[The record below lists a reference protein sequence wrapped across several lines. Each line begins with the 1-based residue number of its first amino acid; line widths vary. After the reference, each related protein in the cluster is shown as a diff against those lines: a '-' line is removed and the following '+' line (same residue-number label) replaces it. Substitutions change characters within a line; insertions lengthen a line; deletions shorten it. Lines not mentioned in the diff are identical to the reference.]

1 MNAEAPMLELLTHTA
16 AKGAAVLTVA
26 LLVGVTLR
34 KLAAARRY
42 AIWISAVAAL
52 AVLPLAMALL
62 PAWHVLPK
70 NTTQFE
76 WPVVEPELPVEAPLG
91 TSKVVE
97 EVIPVSVVASHPA
110 PVLPPKSWGFEFS
123 WERLLEWMPALWLGI
138 ATVML
143 LRLAWSALCLRRL
156 ERVLKSGSCDALEK
170 ITQEMNLAR
179 APSLLVGDAKA
190 VPMVWG
196 VSRPRLLL
204 PAGFEQ
210 WSAAKLRG
218 VLLHELAH
226 LKRRDPLALWTAQWV
241 KALHWFNPLAWL
253 TIRQLR
259 ADQERACDDAV
270 LRQGVR
276 PSDYAQSLLDLS
288 RHSRIAPGLA
298 LCALTITRCAP
309 VEARVKA
316 ILDPNRRREPITRR
330 WLACLAGFAL
340 LITLPVAMLHAIEG
354 PKLRGRILDRNGVVL
369 AESTP
374 EKVRTY
380 PLKNLAAHALGYTG
394 KSSPDDPTPHG
405 RAGVEKQHDAALKL
419 GQNVTLSM
427 DMRIQSLAH
436 RAMTEA
442 GVTRGAAVVLD
453 PRSGEI
459 LAMVSLPS
467 YDLNAMVPSI
477 SFAQWDAYSKDRDLP
492 LFDRCLSG
500 QYSPGSAFMP
510 LTALVGISTGVGDKT
525 FDCQSATTSYS
536 AKYECMQIRQGGAG
550 HGTVGLKSALQ
561 SSCRHFWC
569 RLGMLAGFDAF
580 GRMGKDIGFGQ
591 TFGMLEHECA
601 GVLPT
606 QEWWEKRRRNNPA
619 WREDDTASLAEGY
632 GYLLVTP
639 LQMTVLAAT
648 VGNSGRVP
656 IPHLT
661 LEEKPVW
668 RANLTEEGLPEAQ
681 IETLREGMRLVVN
694 GDSGTG
700 KAAKSDQVVIA
711 GKTGS
716 AQNWRRIDDKRME
729 DNHAW
734 FIGFAPFD
742 QPTLA
747 FAILK
752 QGGKS
757 GGGDCG
763 PIAKRIVEE
772 ALALLADGSGEVKP
786 LGNTAG
792 DTLENAAVPDNSQ
805 GRHTKQDELRAKLK
819 ALKGEKPF
827 NQTAY
832 DELVKEIYRLSFRE
846 QAGPA
851 EYVRAIETR
860 PIELARWQEVQKSGG
875 LAALPSEA
883 LVQVLKDRDTV
894 HVGSTSVDYFKF
906 AASREAVRAWLLAS
920 LSEKRQKLQAKWL
933 QWPDAPEPFDRA
945 YFATDECVIT
955 IHCPDG
961 KLVQVTVEKRKRPI
975 LIAPD
980 EATPPKPKTAAPREL
995 EGVVHIESQE
1005 LFNDP
1010 LYWRPT
1016 RIDDWG
1022 RVPVFH
1028 PHVVD
1033 SYRDESDDLKAAMA
1047 QRDHLQKIDRTLL
1060 VTLPQE

>member
-26 LLVGVTLR
+26 LLVGITLH

-42 AIWISAVAAL
+42 ALWISAVVAL

-70 NTTQFE
+70 TTAE
-76 WPVVEPELPVEAPLG
+76 IDWPIPEPELTMEAAPVAP
-91 TSKVVE
+91 KVVE
-97 EVIPVSVVASHPA
+97 EVRHVPVATPA
-110 PVLPPKSWGFEFS
+110 LVPTEPPKSWRLDFS
-123 WERLLEWMPALWLGI
+123 KERLLGLLPVVWLSI
-138 ATVML
+138 AVVML
-143 LRLAWSALCLRRL
+143 LRLGWSAWRLRRL
-156 ERVLKSGSCDALEK
+156 ERSLKPATGAALNEISREIGLK
-170 ITQEMNLAR
+170 HV
-179 APSLLVGDAKA
+179 PCLLIGAENA

-196 VSRPRLLL
+196 VWRPRLLL
-204 PAGFEQ
+204 PAGFES
-210 WSAAKLRG
+210 WTAEKLRG

-226 LKRRDPLALWTAQWV
+226 LKRGDPLALWIAHWV

-259 ADQERACDDAV
+259 ADQERACDDSV
-270 LRQGVR
+270 LRQGVL

-298 LCALTITRCAP
+298 LCALTFTRCAP
-309 VEARVKA
+309 VESRVKA

-374 EKVRTY
+374 EKVRHY
-380 PLKNLAAHALGYTG
+380 PLKTLAAHVLGYTG

-405 RAGVEKQHDAALKL
+405 RAGVEKQNDAVLNSGKD
-419 GQNVTLSM
+419 VTLTF
-427 DMRIQSLAH
+427 DMRIQALVY

-453 PRSGEI
+453 PRTGEI
-459 LAMVSLPS
+459 LATVSLPS
-467 YDLNAMVPSI
+467 YDLNTFIPTI
-477 SFAQWDAYSKDRDLP
+477 SLADWESYSANRDLP

-510 LTALVGISTGVGDKT
+510 LTALSGISTGVGDKT

-536 AKYECMQIRQGGAG
+536 AKYECLQIRQGGAG

-561 SSCRHFWC
+561 NSCRHFWC

-591 TFGMLEHECA
+591 TFGMLEHESA

-606 QEWWEKRRRNNPA
+606 QEWWEKRRRNNAA

-661 LEEKPVW
+661 LEEKPLW
-668 RANLTEEGLPEAQ
+668 RTNLIEEGLPEAQ
-681 IETLREGMRLVVN
+681 IETLREGMRLAVN

-700 KAAKSDQVVIA
+700 KAAKSDKVVIA
-711 GKTGS
+711 GKTGT
-716 AQNWRRIDDKRME
+716 AQNWRRIDDKKME

-772 ALALLADGSGEVKP
+772 ALALPADGSGEVKP
-786 LGNTAG
+786 VGDAAG
-792 DTLENAAVPDNSQ
+792 DALEKAAVPDNPRD
-805 GRHTKQDELRAKLK
+805 RHVKLDELKAKLK

-846 QAGPA
+846 QAGPV

-860 PIELARWQEVQKSGG
+860 PVERDRWQEVQRSGG

-894 HVGSTSVDYFKF
+894 RVGSTSVDYFRF
-906 AASREAVRAWLLAS
+906 TAPREAVRAWLLAS
-920 LSEKRQKLQAKWL
+920 LSEKRQKSQSKWL
-933 QWPDAPEPFDRA
+933 EWPEAPESFDRV
-945 YFATDECVIT
+945 YYATDECVIT

-961 KLVQVTVEKRKRPI
+961 KLVQVTVQKRKRPI

-980 EATPPKPKTAAPREL
+980 EATPPKPKTAAPKEL

-1016 RIDDWG
+1016 PIDEWG
-1022 RVPVFH
+1022 RVPAFH
-1028 PHVVD
+1028 LHIVD
-1033 SYRDESDDLKAAMA
+1033 SYRDEGDDLKAAMA

>member
-1 MNAEAPMLELLTHTA
+1 MNAGLDLLSHTA
-16 AKGAAVLTVA
+16 LKGSAVLTVA
-26 LLVGVTLR
+26 LLVGVTLHR
-34 KLAAARRY
+34 LAAARRY

-52 AVLPLAMALL
+52 AVLPFAMALL

-70 NTTQFE
+70 STTQFE
-76 WPVVEPELPVEAPLG
+76 WPVVEPELPVEAPPMP
-91 TSKVVE
+91 SKVVQE
-97 EVIPVSVVASHPA
+97 ATPQAVDASQRA
-110 PVLPPKSWGFEFS
+110 PVVPPKSRSFDFS
-123 WERLLEWMPALWLGI
+123 WQWLLEWLPAFWLGI
-138 ATVML
+138 AAVML
-143 LRLAWSALCLRRL
+143 LRLAWSTWCLRRL
-156 ERVLKSGSCDALEK
+156 ERVLKSGSCDVLEK
-170 ITQEMNLAR
+170 IAQEMSLAR
-179 APSLLVGDAKA
+179 APSLLVGTTNA

-196 VSRPRLLL
+196 VWRSCLLL

-241 KALHWFNPLAWL
+241 KALHWFNPLVWL

-288 RHSRIAPGLA
+288 RHRRVAPGLA
-298 LCALTITRCAP
+298 LCALSITRCAP

-354 PKLRGRILDRNGVVL
+354 PKLRGRILDRHGVVL

-374 EKVRTY
+374 EKVRHY
-380 PLKNLAAHALGYTG
+380 PLKALAAHTLGYTG
-394 KSSPDDPTPHG
+394 KTSADNPTLQGH
-405 RAGVEKQHDAALKL
+405 AGVEKQHDAVLKSGTDVAL
-419 GQNVTLSM
+419 SF
-427 DMRIQSLAH
+427 DIRIQALAH

-453 PRSGEI
+453 PRTGEI
-459 LAMVSLPS
+459 LASVSLPS
-467 YDLNAMVPSI
+467 YDLNTFIPAITLTNWES
-477 SFAQWDAYSKDRDLP
+477 YSANRDLP

-510 LTALVGISTGVGDKT
+510 LTALAGISTGVGDKT

-536 AKYECMQIRQGGAG
+536 ARYECLQIRQGGAG

-561 SSCRHFWC
+561 NSCRHFWC

-591 TFGMLEHECA
+591 TFGMLEHESA

-606 QEWWEKRRRNNPA
+606 QEWWEKRRRNNAA

-661 LEEKPVW
+661 LEEKPLW
-668 RANLTEEGLPEAQ
+668 RTNLTEEGLPEAQ
-681 IETLREGMRLVVN
+681 IETLREGLRLVVN

-700 KAAKSDQVVIA
+700 KAAKSDKVVIA
-711 GKTGS
+711 GKTGT
-716 AQNWRRIDDKRME
+716 AQNWRRIDDKKIE

-752 QGGKS
+752 QGGKN

-772 ALALLADGSGEVKP
+772 ALALPADGSGEVKP
-786 LGNTAG
+786 VGDAAG
-792 DTLENAAVPDNSQ
+792 DALEKAEVPDNPRD
-805 GRHTKQDELRAKLK
+805 RHVKLGELTVKLK

-832 DELVKEIYRLSFRE
+832 DELVKEIFRLSFRE

-851 EYVRAIETR
+851 EYVRDIETR
-860 PIELARWQEVQKSGG
+860 PIERDRWQEVQRSGG
-875 LAALPSEA
+875 LAGLPSEA

-894 HVGSTSVDYFKF
+894 RVGSTSVDYFRF
-906 AASREAVRAWLLAS
+906 TAPREAVRAWLLAS
-920 LSEKRQKLQAKWL
+920 LSEKRQKSQAWGL
-933 QWPDAPEPFDRA
+933 EWPDAPESFERT
-945 YFATDECVIT
+945 YFATDECLIT
-955 IHCPDG
+955 IHSPDG
-961 KLVQVTVEKRKRPI
+961 KLVQVTVQKRKRPI

-980 EATPPKPKTAAPREL
+980 EATPPKPKTAAPKEL
-995 EGVVHIESQE
+995 EGVVSGQLVPEAYEVSIAESA
-1005 LFNDP
+1005 P
-1010 LYWRPT
+1010 
-1016 RIDDWG
+1016 
-1022 RVPVFH
+1022 
-1028 PHVVD
+1028 
-1033 SYRDESDDLKAAMA
+1033 AAPGMFTA
-1047 QRDHLQKIDRTLL
+1047 LSTAAATSPG
-1060 VTLPQE
+1060 VTFVMQS

>member
-26 LLVGVTLR
+26 LLVGITLH

-42 AIWISAVAAL
+42 ALWISAVVAL

-70 NTTQFE
+70 ATAE
-76 WPVVEPELPVEAPLG
+76 IDWPIPEPELTMEAAPVAP
-91 TSKVVE
+91 KVVE
-97 EVIPVSVVASHPA
+97 EVRHVPA
-110 PVLPPKSWGFEFS
+110 ATPALVPTEPPKSWRLDFS
-123 WERLLEWMPALWLGI
+123 RERLLGLLPVVWLSI
-138 ATVML
+138 AVVML
-143 LRLAWSALCLRRL
+143 LRLGWSAWRLRRL
-156 ERVLKSGSCDALEK
+156 ERSLKPATGTALNEISREIGLK
-170 ITQEMNLAR
+170 HV
-179 APSLLVGDAKA
+179 PCLLIGAENA

-196 VSRPRLLL
+196 VWRPRLLL
-204 PAGFEQ
+204 PAGFES
-210 WSAAKLRG
+210 WTAEKLRG

-226 LKRRDPLALWTAQWV
+226 LKRGDPLALWIAHWV

-259 ADQERACDDAV
+259 ADQERACDDSV

-309 VEARVKA
+309 VESRVKA

-374 EKVRTY
+374 EKVRHY
-380 PLKNLAAHALGYTG
+380 PLKTLAAHALGYTG

-405 RAGVEKQHDAALKL
+405 RAGVEKQNDIVLNSGKD
-419 GQNVTLSM
+419 VTLTF
-427 DMRIQSLAH
+427 DMRIQALAH

-536 AKYECMQIRQGGAG
+536 AKYECLQIRQGGAG
-550 HGTVGLKSALQ
+550 HGRVGLESALQ
-561 SSCRHFWC
+561 NSCRHFWC

-591 TFGMLEHECA
+591 TFGILEHESA

-606 QEWWEKRRRNNPA
+606 QEWWEKRRRNNAA

-661 LEEKPVW
+661 LEEKPLW
-668 RANLTEEGLPEAQ
+668 RTNLTEEGLPEAQ
-681 IETLREGMRLVVN
+681 IETLREGMRLAVN

-700 KAAKSDQVVIA
+700 KAAKSDKVVIA
-711 GKTGS
+711 VKTGT
-716 AQNWRRIDDKRME
+716 AQNWRRIDDKRVE

-772 ALALLADGSGEVKP
+772 ALALPADGSGEVKP
-786 LGNTAG
+786 VGDAAG
-792 DTLENAAVPDNSQ
+792 DASEKAAVPDNPRD
-805 GRHTKQDELRAKLK
+805 RHVKLGELTAKLK

-846 QAGPA
+846 QAGPL

-860 PIELARWQEVQKSGG
+860 PIEW
-875 LAALPSEA
+875 
-883 LVQVLKDRDTV
+883 DR
-894 HVGSTSVDYFKF
+894 
-906 AASREAVRAWLLAS
+906 
-920 LSEKRQKLQAKWL
+920 
-933 QWPDAPEPFDRA
+933 
-945 YFATDECVIT
+945 
-955 IHCPDG
+955 
-961 KLVQVTVEKRKRPI
+961 
-975 LIAPD
+975 
-980 EATPPKPKTAAPREL
+980 
-995 EGVVHIESQE
+995 
-1005 LFNDP
+1005 
-1010 LYWRPT
+1010 
-1016 RIDDWG
+1016 
-1022 RVPVFH
+1022 
-1028 PHVVD
+1028 
-1033 SYRDESDDLKAAMA
+1033 
-1047 QRDHLQKIDRTLL
+1047 
-1060 VTLPQE
+1060 